1 MKKKQYKV
9 RFENG
14 KITPLEPID
23 LKEVKDGMI
32 IFFFDEEVGTFQDK
46 LAKGS
51 SASLSESSLKKIWD
65 NPEDDIY
72 NDL

>member
-14 KITPLEPID
+14 KIIPLEHID
-23 LKEVKDGMI
+23 LNEVKEGMI
-32 IFFFDEEVGTFQDK
+32 IFFDEEVGTIKNEDV
-46 LAKGS
+46 AETVGM
-51 SASLSESSLKKIWD
+51 LSEDSLKKIWD
-65 NPEDDIY
+65 NTEDEAY